1 MTFVMTREG
10 WFIAIYKHKMN
21 ELSSRHP
28 FLVSIIQMAMQCAP
42 VYRLQY
48 QLICCGASYFPEHK
62 RVLHD
67 LFCMP
72 VFSETSM
79 FGFLSK
85 VNLMYVASSTSVTV
99 ANIDGNIL
107 LLC

>member
-48 QLICCGASYFPEHK
+48 QLICCGASHK